1 MMLIS
6 VMGEIRS
13 ERESRWEPVAT
24 REGNAGRRSVSW
36 VAVKE
41 LRTEGPQNLQ
51 KNTRSQAKGFR
62 GAPPRQTIF
71 MSATGGTGAWKQ
83 TNGQQQARVLRWHLS

>member
-24 REGNAGRRSVSW
+24 RVGNAGRRSVSW

-51 KNTRSQAKGFR
+51 KNTALKQKVFA
-62 GAPPRQTIF
+62 AHPPGKPF
-71 MSATGGTGAWKQ
+71 S
-83 TNGQQQARVLRWHLS
+83 